1 MPEHRE
7 MGFSRDALRA
17 KQLWRVLPTHAI
29 GAKMCDMKPNAGLKV
44 LVSLLALAGA
54 LAFVPEAVAEEGASA
69 SVPPSS
75 ASAPAASAP
84 AASAAS
90 PAAAPAPG
98 APATASPGTPTPPE
112 AVEPE
117 KPAVD
122 LAPGPPVDLDE
133 LKDKLKVES
142 EILEQSVSEAKERDF
157 NSKVRLR
164 AFRDTVLTHIEPP
177 GGARLVVVHRNE
189 MAGAFT
195 LIGIAYA
202 LDGAPSFS
210 QLDQSGALDERGQ
223 ITVFNAKVVPGEHQL
238 AVQYDLVGNPMGF
251 FGYLRDLKLTLR
263 RTYNFK
269 VEPKRET
276 KLIGKLSTN
285 NGVAVLY
292 EKRPNIG
299 FETIVSDLRASD
311 KTETARVEQTAAALT
326 GDKSLGTFAPS
337 NAEKGGQTPPPA
349 PEK

>member
-1 MPEHRE
+1 MHP
-7 MGFSRDALRA
+7 
-17 KQLWRVLPTHAI
+17 
-29 GAKMCDMKPNAGLKV
+29 MKPHGGLRV
-44 LVSLLALAGA
+44 QVSLLAIAAAFGFARVAVAQDPATASAQPAPASTAGA
-54 LAFVPEAVAEEGASA
+54 PAATLAAASPA
-69 SVPPSS
+69 GS
-75 ASAPAASAP
+75 AAPAASPGASAEP
-84 AASAAS
+84 AA
-90 PAAAPAPG
+90 
-98 APATASPGTPTPPE
+98 E
-112 AVEPE
+112 
-117 KPAVD
+117 
-122 LAPGPPVDLDE
+122 LAPVPPVDLDE
-133 LKDKLKVES
+133 MKDKLKVQS
-142 EILEQSVSEAKERDF
+142 EILQESVSEAKERDF

-177 GGARLVVVHRNE
+177 GGARLVIVHRNE

-202 LDGAPSFS
+202 LDGAPTFS

-276 KLIGKLSTN
+276 KLVGKLSTN
-285 NGVAVLY
+285 NGLAVLY
-292 EKRPNIG
+292 EQRPNIG
-299 FETIVSDLRASD
+299 FETLVSDLRASD

-326 GDKSLGTFAPS
+326 GDKSLGTFQAKP
-337 NAEKGGQTPPPA
+337 GQAAMPATTTPPEA
-349 PEK
+349 DKK